1 MTTPKKTSPTD
12 SAATPLEE
20 HLRRIAKEAAG
31 RSLSESLADG
41 APLADLIGRFVE
53 IALEEELTEHLGYPP
68 NVRGGRSTA
77 RGRTTRGP
85 SEQGEPNT
93 RNGRSAKT
101 LKTTHGP
108 TEIAV
113 PRDRQGTFDPQIV
126 PKHRSITA
134 DVEARVVAMYAQ
146 GMTTRE
152 IQRHVTELYHF
163 EASEML
169 VSRLVERLEPELAA
183 WRSRELEPVYAIVF
197 IDAVHSKVRHSTG
210 AQRGVRSTALYTV
223 SAYNEAGQHEVLGV
237 YAGSEGEH
245 AAESASVW
253 HQVLLDLED
262 RGAQDLLVV
271 TSDGLSGLES
281 ALQAVFPKA
290 THLPCVV
297 HLMRQALR
305 PVPYARKRAVA
316 RALKAIYQ
324 APTPEA
330 AERALQTAEDTCGA
344 AAVQGF
350 RAAWP
355 RLAELW
361 RFGAPLR
368 RLVYTTNPIENL
380 HRQLRKV
387 TKNRSV
393 FPSVDSAL
401 RLATLVL
408 RDIDHRNRSKGTRPD
423 WTRIVSELHLV
434 FPNRLP
440 RDWGRR

>member
-1 MTTPKKTSPTD
+1 MTTPKKTSPT
-12 SAATPLEE
+12 SSPSSSPLEE

-31 RSLSESLADG
+31 RSLAESLADG
-41 APLADLIGRFVE
+41 APLADLIGCFVE
-53 IALEEELTEHLGYPP
+53 IALEEDLTDHLGYPP
-68 NVRGGRSTA
+68 NA
-77 RGRTTRGP
+77 RGNAPEG
-85 SEQGEPNT
+85 NT
-93 RNGRSAKT
+93 RNGRSGKT
-101 LKTTHGP
+101 LKTSHGA

-152 IQRHVTELYHF
+152 IQRHVRELYHF
-163 EASEML
+163 EASEMF
-169 VSRLVERLEPELAA
+169 VSRLVERIEPELSA
-183 WRSRELEPVYAIVF
+183 WRSRELEAVYPIVF
-197 IDAVHSKVRHSTG
+197 IDAVHAGDGPSPKVRHSTG
-210 AQRGVRSTALYTV
+210 SRRGVCSTALYTV
-223 SAYNEAGQHEVLGV
+223 SAYNETGQHVVLGV
-237 YAGSEGEH
+237 YAGAEGDH
-245 AAESASVW
+245 AAESATVW

-262 RGAQDLLVV
+262 RGARDLLIV
-271 TSDGLSGLES
+271 TSDGLSGLEA
-281 ALQAVFPKA
+281 ALEAVFPQA

-316 RALKAIYQ
+316 RELKAIYQ

-330 AERALQTAEDTCGA
+330 AEQALQAAEDACGTTV
-344 AAVQGF
+344 VQGF

-368 RLVYTTNPIENL
+368 RLVYTTNPIEGV

-393 FPSVDSAL
+393 FPNVESAL

-408 RDIDHRNRSKGTRPD
+408 RDIDRRNRSKGARPD